1 MALIWGRMGCGRMGG
16 MRPDGYAP
24 DGYAAGWVCG
34 RMGMRPDGYAAGW
47 VRVLVGMRPAMRP
60 DAGCGRISMRPR
72 VWVRRGWVDLPLND
86 AAQ

>member
-34 RMGMRPDGYAAGW
+34 RMGTRPGRDAAGYAAGC
-47 VRVLVGMRPAMRP
+47 GMRPDKYA
-60 DAGCGRISMRPR
+60 ASGVGAPR
-72 VWVRRGWVDLPLND
+72 VGGFAPK
-86 AAQ
+86 